1 MDKREDLENKLE
13 RLEDKLEDLE
23 KEQNR
28 LNRYFVKL
36 CIQKYEIKKEI
47 KKLDG
52 CYYNDDAIWDSDL

>member
-1 MDKREDLENKLE
+1 MDKREELENKLE

-23 KEQNR
+23 IEQNR
-28 LNRYFVKL
+28 LNRQFVKL

-52 CYYNDDAIWDSDL
+52 NYYNDDAIWDPDL